1 MQLNVPINEHLK
13 KLLVELSEK
22 EGILI
27 KRIIEDALITYLT
40 ENYRNNL
47 AKKLDKRIKLEQEQ
61 DNDTPQ
67 YHC

>member
-47 AKKLDKRIKLEQEQ
+47 AKKLDKRSQLEQEQ